1 MDPGAFGFIPILDRK
16 NGYYMQVRGRVS
28 YPDLNPNLKPNPN
41 PNPSPNPNPNP
52 SPNPHPNPRPNPNPN
67 PSPNPNPNLNPSP
80 NQVVAAETSPTNLN
94 PNPKQVVAA
103 ETSPTGE
110 YALSGI
116 PEYLAVAAK
125 PHVEGI
131 VAGRT
136 GPTLSP

>member
-1 MDPGAFGFIPILDRK
+1 MEPRAGPRPPKRALHSA
-16 NGYYMQVRGRVS
+16 VEVS
-28 YPDLNPNLKPNPN
+28 PRPNPNPN
-41 PNPSPNPNPNP
+41 PNPSP
-52 SPNPHPNPRPNPNPN
+52 S
-67 PSPNPNPNLNPSP
+67 PSPNPNLY
-80 NQVVAAETSPTNLN
+80 

-136 GPTLSP
+136 GPTLSPWP